1 MPKKIKLSFFGAA
14 QEVTGSNYL
23 LETGGSKIL
32 IDCGFFQG
40 SKINEEKNEE
50 PFSYNLS
57 EIDAVI
63 ATHAHLDHIGR
74 IPKLIKQGFKGKI
87 FSTPPTRD
95 FSRLMLLDSLGV
107 LGKEAKRSGKKELIY
122 NESDV
127 EKAMSQWEIV
137 DYHQEFSIKDLK
149 VIFRDAGHI
158 LGSAIVEIKIKGK
171 KIIFSGDLGNFPEPL
186 LNDTE
191 KINDADFLIIES
203 TYGDRVHGDK
213 KEADLKLE
221 RVIENTIQRKGVLM
235 LPAFSLERTQKI
247 LFHINNLVE
256 HGRIPK
262 VPIFLDSPL
271 SIKATKIYKQYGK
284 YYNEEAKKILL
295 SGDDIFNFPGLKMTL
310 TTEESKEINNVPAP
324 KIIIAGSGMCNGGR
338 ILHHLRRYLPDSKST
353 LLLVSFQ
360 AAGSLGRQLT
370 EGAKLVRI
378 SGEDV
383 LVEAEIEEI
392 EEYSSHPD
400 SKGLFNFVK
409 NSDNTL
415 KKVFVTHG
423 ELKSGLFFV
432 QRIRDYL
439 GIDAIAPKFGDSY
452 EIVI

>member
-23 LETGGSKIL
+23 LETGDSKIL
-32 IDCGFFQG
+32 VDCGFFQG
-40 SKINEEKNEE
+40 SKINEEKNKE
-50 PFSYNLS
+50 PFPYNLS

-63 ATHAHLDHIGR
+63 VTHAHLDHIGR

-95 FSRLMLLDSLGV
+95 FSRLMLFDSLGV

-122 NESDV
+122 NESDI
-127 EKAMSQWEIV
+127 EKAMSQWEVI

-149 VIFRDAGHI
+149 VIFKDAGHI

-171 KIIFSGDLGNFPEPL
+171 KIVFSGDLGNSPEPL

-221 RVIENTIQRKGVLM
+221 RVTEDTIQRKGVLM

-247 LFHINNLVE
+247 LFHINDLVE

-271 SIKATKIYKQYGK
+271 SIKATKIYKQYSK
-284 YYNEEAKKILL
+284 YYNEEAKKILF

-338 ILHHLRRYLPDSKST
+338 ILHHLRRYLSDPKST

-360 AAGSLGRQLT
+360 AAGSLGRQLA

-400 SKGLFNFVK
+400 SEGLFNFVK
-409 NSDNTL
+409 NSENTL
-415 KKVFVTHG
+415 GKVFVTHG
-423 ELKSGLFFV
+423 ELKSGLFFI

-439 GIDAIAPKFGDSY
+439 GIDAVAPKIGDSY

>member
-23 LETGGSKIL
+23 LETGDSKIL
-32 IDCGFFQG
+32 VDCGFFQG

-50 PFSYNLS
+50 PFPYNLS
-57 EIDAVI
+57 EIDALVV
-63 ATHAHLDHIGR
+63 THAHLDHIGR
-74 IPKLIKQGFKGKI
+74 IPKLAKQGFRGKI
-87 FSTPPTRD
+87 FSTPPTRT
-95 FSRLMLLDSLGV
+95 FSHLMLLDSLGV
-107 LGKEAKRSGKKELIY
+107 LGKEAKRSGEKELIY
-122 NESDV
+122 NKSDV
-127 EKAMSQWEIV
+127 EKARSQWEII
-137 DYHQEFSIKDLK
+137 DYRQEFSIKDLK
-149 VIFRDAGHI
+149 ITFKDAGHI

-171 KIIFSGDLGNFPEPL
+171 KIVFSGDLGNSPEPL

-203 TYGDRVHGDK
+203 TYGNRLHGGK
-213 KEADLKLE
+213 KGADLKLE
-221 RVIENTIQRKGVLM
+221 RVIEDTMQRKGVLM

-247 LFHINNLVE
+247 LFHVNDLVE

-262 VPIFLDSPL
+262 VPVFLDSPL
-271 SIKATKIYKQYGK
+271 SIKATKIYKQYSK

-295 SGDDIFNFPGLKMTL
+295 SGDDIFNFPGLKMTM
-310 TTEESKEINNVPAP
+310 TTEESKKINDVPAP

-338 ILHHLRRYLPDSKST
+338 ILHHLRRYLPDPKSV

-370 EGAKLVRI
+370 EGAKLVNI
-378 SGEDV
+378 LGEDV

-392 EEYSSHPD
+392 KEYSSHPD
-400 SKGLFNFVK
+400 SEGLFNFVK

-415 KKVFVTHG
+415 EKVFVIHG
-423 ELKSGLFFV
+423 ELKSSLFFV
-432 QRIRDYL
+432 QKVRDYL

-452 EIVI
+452 EIDI